1 MIFGDFKTNQSH
13 LLNLSN
19 ELTQHLK
26 SSDINVV
33 NFEAPVNSSGK
44 PISKS
49 GPNIS
54 QNIKSA
60 DWLIKHNFTAIS
72 LANNHIMDF
81 GIEGL
86 IATKKQFSNITTM
99 GAGTWNDA
107 YKCHIFIAND
117 GIKVGIICCT
127 HCEFGTLTDKFSQ
140 LNDFGCAWILNTQ
153 IQNLISTH
161 KNEVDCLIVMPHGGI
176 EYMEQPLPEWR
187 EVYKMF
193 IDLGADAVIAS
204 HPHIPQGWEI
214 YKNKPICYSLGNFCF
229 EWSKAKHVPPKHWFE
244 SLCCNLEI
252 STSHHINIEIIPI
265 FFNQNK
271 KYIYR
276 NTTNEFSNY
285 LKRINKTLKDD
296 NEYITYVN
304 NYVNNI
310 FPFYIQQFTRSGW
323 NVNILSKGFL
333 KGLAEGFLGRG
344 FFKLDH
350 AINNI
355 QCESHRWAIL
365 REINNRRKRFN
376 SSSKK

>member
-1 MIFGDFKTNQSH
+1 MAKVMIFGDFKTNQSH

-107 YKCHIFIAND
+107 YRCHIFIAND
-117 GIKVGIICCT
+117 GIKIGIICCT
-127 HCEFGTLTDKFSQ
+127 HCEFGTLTDSFSQ
-140 LNDFGCAWILNTQ
+140 QNDFGCAWVLNTQ

-161 KNEVDCLIVMPHGGI
+161 KNEVDCLIVLPHGGI

-229 EWSKAKHVPPKHWFE
+229 EWTKRHTAPTHWFE
-244 SLCCNLEI
+244 SLCCILEVTKPHQI
-252 STSHHINIEIIPI
+252 EMNIRPI
-265 FFNQNK
+265 LFNQK
-271 KYIYR
+271 IQYICD
-276 NTTNEFSNY
+276 NNSSDFSNY
-285 LKRINKTLKDD
+285 LNKINDILKDD
-296 NEYITYVN
+296 KRYISYVNEYVKKLL
-304 NYVNNI
+304 
-310 FPFYIQQFTRSGW
+310 PFYYQQFSRSGW
-323 NVNILSKGFL
+323 NYNIFSKGFL
-333 KGLAEGFLGRG
+333 KGIADGFLKKG
-344 FFKLDH
+344 FLKSEH
-350 AINNI
+350 ALNNI

-365 REINNRRKRFN
+365 RALKNNI
-376 SSSKK
+376 